1 MKEELLSKIVEGG
14 FERVAK
20 RIELFWDEP
29 DINHIFT
36 SLIISDREHRQGF
49 PPEVMEAILKLYR
62 LRWPETEYDVWL
74 ENNLK

>member
-29 DINHIFT
+29 VINQVFT

-49 PPEVMEAILKLYR
+49 PPEVMEAILKLYQ
-62 LRWPETEYDVWL
+62 LRRPETEYDVWA
-74 ENNLK
+74 ESYLK

>member
-29 DINHIFT
+29 DINYVFT
-36 SLIISDREHRQGF
+36 SLIISDREHR
-49 PPEVMEAILKLYR
+49 
-62 LRWPETEYDVWL
+62 
-74 ENNLK
+74 